1 MHYALFLMIS
11 FSLRVIYKCFW
22 LLMGFSRPRERSTI
36 CNCVFL
42 LMSFF
47 LYVLINL
54 VGFYTSIWLLA
65 GFSRPCQRST
75 ICMMF
80 IVFPFLLFLFFL
92 FPFHVKKRCSQ

>member
-22 LLMGFSRPRERSTI
+22 LLTGFSRPRQKSTI

-54 VGFYTSIWLLA
+54 VAFYTSIWLLA
-65 GFSRPCQRST
+65 GFSRPRKRST

-92 FPFHVKKRCSQ
+92 FSFHVKKRCSH